1 MISDI
6 SDLDTKVRIKICAR
20 RLFAER
26 GVEAVTVREIVA
38 ASGAKNGGS
47 LNYYFKSKEGLIM
60 ELLADVFRDSSDG
73 WLEALSDLQRTGGPR
88 SVRDI
93 VTILVRWPED
103 HSKQE
108 DPSPT
113 ANRFLNSLLSTRRKM
128 VRDFLEKGNFSVFA
142 QLLRYIRELKPD
154 LPQTVMEQ
162 RLIYFSWYIIS
173 ARAAHESYVASGKKN
188 PIWEGYDPL
197 ENLIDCGVGL
207 IEAPCTV
214 TEKQSA
220 AVTRTKSSANKTQAR
235 SRALDAAFPSS

>member
-1 MISDI
+1 MD
-6 SDLDTKVRIKICAR
+6 DLDTKSRIKICAR

-47 LNYYFKSKEGLIM
+47 LNYYFRSKEGLIS

-73 WLEALSDLQRTGGPR
+73 WLEGLSDLQRAGGPN

-93 VTILVRWPED
+93 VTILVRWPD
-103 HSKQE
+103 DYSKME

-128 VRDFLEKGNFSVFA
+128 VRDFLEVGNFSVFA
-142 QLLRYIRELKPD
+142 QLLRYIRELRSD
-154 LPQTVMEQ
+154 LPEAVIEQ
-162 RLIYFSWYIIS
+162 RLIYFSWYVIS
-173 ARAAHESYVASGKKN
+173 AKAAYESYLASGKKN

-197 ENLIDCGVGL
+197 ENLIDCGTGL
-207 IEAPCTV
+207 LEAPCSTADKTV
-214 TEKQSA
+214 SDSPA
-220 AVTRTKSSANKTQAR
+220 KSNSKGNKNQAR
-235 SRALDAAFPSS
+235 SRALDAAFPS